1 MKTTDQYKLRPT
13 KKQTAFGVCHES
25 TLHRDDY
32 LSECSLYVTINRMH
46 VDFTLAVWSG
56 GMRKVLLQLSTGG
69 GKTIIFA
76 AVASE
81 FTCRSE
87 GVLVVAHR
95 EELILQAADKLAAT
109 TSVQPGIIKA
119 GYKPTDSLIQVGSI
133 QTKSA
138 S

>member
-1 MKTTDQYKLRPT
+1 M
-13 KKQTAFGVCHES
+13 
-25 TLHRDDY
+25 
-32 LSECSLYVTINRMH
+32 
-46 VDFTLAVWSG
+46 FTLRDYQQDLVDKTLTAWSG

-95 EELILQAADKLAAT
+95 EELILQAADKLAARLSCNQESLKQGT
-109 TSVQPGIIKA
+109 NARIKMV
-119 GYKPTDSLIQVGSI
+119 LWL
-133 QTKSA
+133 
-138 S
+138 